1 MSDDKEFS
9 EIRADIDKVIKLYD
23 RYMEICSLQ
32 TKIKI
37 MSFDDFCSVVF
48 TAGMIETDKRVA
60 AAENCVAG
68 FEKKGA

>member
-1 MSDDKEFS
+1 MSGDKEFS
-9 EIRADIDKVIKLYD
+9 EIRADIDQVISLYD
-23 RYMEICSLQ
+23 RYMEVCSLQ

-48 TAGMIETDKRVA
+48 NAGMIATDKSVA

-68 FEKKGA
+68 FKK